1 MKFKSKLAAMF
12 IAVSASIVAV
22 GCSDS
27 HSYADLLIDENH
39 AVNYYLA
46 DHRVINSVPADSV
59 FEYGPD
65 APFYRLNDESTL
77 YMQVINPGDLSDKA
91 VSNQLIYFRFTR
103 YNLKYFMQTGTWI
116 GDGNASNL
124 SAGATSF
131 RFMNKTNSSAQS
143 YGTGIQAPLEFLGI
157 GCEVNIIIKS
167 QLGPSNEIASVIPYL
182 YNVRYFESPL

>member
-1 MKFKSKLAAMF
+1 MI
-12 IAVSASIVAV
+12 IAVAASIGAT

-27 HSYADLLIDENH
+27 HSYADLLTDENH

-46 DHRVINSVPADSV
+46 NHRVINSVPADSV

-77 YMQVINPGDLSDKA
+77 YMQVINPGDPDVKA
-91 VSNQLIYFRFTR
+91 VSDQLIYFRFTR
-103 YNLKYFMQTGTWI
+103 YNLKYFMLTGEMI
-116 GDGNASNL
+116 GEGNAANL

-131 RFMNKTNSSAQS
+131 RFMNKLNSAAQS
-143 YGTGIQAPLEFLGI
+143 YGMGIQAPLEFLGI

-167 QLGPSNEIASVIPYL
+167 QLGPSSEIASVIPYL

>member
-1 MKFKSKLAAMF
+1 MKFKSKLVAMI
-12 IAVSASIVAV
+12 IAVAASIGVV
-22 GCSDS
+22 SCNDS
-27 HSYADLLIDENH
+27 HSYADLLTDENH

-46 DHRVINSVPADSV
+46 NHRVINSVPADSV

-77 YMQVINPGDLSDKA
+77 YMQVVNPGDPEVKA
-91 VSNQLIYFRFTR
+91 VSDQLIYFRFTR
-103 YNLKYFMQTGTWI
+103 YNLKYFMQTGEWI
-116 GDGNASNL
+116 GEGNAANL

-131 RFMNKTNSSAQS
+131 RFMNKTNSSAQN
-143 YGTGIQAPLEFLGI
+143 YGMGVQAPLEFLGI

-167 QLGPSNEIASVIPYL
+167 QLGPSSEIASVIPYL